1 MDEAKKEQV
10 EYIEEEVKF
19 DPEEIFEEALK
30 HIDEM
35 KIARRS
41 AKIEVV
47 SFSWSDLVDERTE
60 RIPPEAQPRGSIP
73 DLVGKWTTRVNR
85 IRNDG

>member
-1 MDEAKKEQV
+1 MKSMDDSRDDCSDFSLVEGGTKETTMDEAKKEQV
-10 EYIEEEVKF
+10 EYIEVVVKF

-47 SFSWSDLVDERTE
+47 SFS
-60 RIPPEAQPRGSIP
+60 
-73 DLVGKWTTRVNR
+73 
-85 IRNDG
+85 